1 MFVKKNLIKGEHFI
15 KIGSYAKKIAFS
27 DILHLRGYY
36 RHLNDGNNLSDIL
49 HLNDGNNLLDEG
61 YLRGYYRHLDGT
73 EYNKHFFKSPAFI
86 GGYSSLVTGNP
97 TQIGQ
102 EALIDCVIYE
112 ASYSKVIKL
121 SNSYP
126 ELVWLFKGL
135 AEQFLVQKEYREIQL
150 VLLEAAERY
159 QIFRDEF
166 PELEQIIPQYQIAAY
181 LGVSPTQLSRIRKK
195 MTQ

>member
-1 MFVKKNLIKGEHFI
+1 MDLNRLKNYLNTVHRIGETTWNVLAPLFVKKNLIKGEHFI
-15 KIGSYAKKIAFS
+15 KIGSYAKKIAF
-27 DILHLRGYY
+27 
-36 RHLNDGNNLSDIL
+36 
-49 HLNDGNNLLDEG
+49 LDEG